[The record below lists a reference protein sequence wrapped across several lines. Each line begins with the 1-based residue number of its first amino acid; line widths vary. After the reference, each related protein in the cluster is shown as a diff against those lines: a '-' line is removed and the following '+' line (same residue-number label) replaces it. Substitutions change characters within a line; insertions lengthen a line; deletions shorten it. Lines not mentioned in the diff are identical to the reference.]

1 MPGREGSAV
10 GVMLVGLGG
19 ATASTTVAG
28 AIAMGQGAVGESFGV
43 TSAPA
48 FSSLSLCSAA
58 DMRFGGWDFDPRDL
72 ADAVSRHRAV
82 PADLQRQIADR
93 MGELRPYP
101 GVRTPLDIPSEETHR
116 QAVAPASVAE
126 GVELV
131 CGHISDFRERT
142 LVSDLVV
149 IYLGSPHKPLRADV
163 RVTGLEPR
171 DLDSLPIAAVP
182 AGLLYALGSI
192 AAGAHFVDFTPSA
205 TLELDGLEEVAREH
219 GVQLA
224 GRDGSTGQT
233 MLKLVLADLFKWRNL
248 RLKAWYSTNLI
259 GNHDGYVLSMPEH
272 RELKLRDKT
281 DGLPL
286 VLGYDDFQHQVEIN
300 YLHDWGDEK
309 ESWDAI
315 QLETWL
321 GGRASLR
328 LNWQGPDSL
337 LAAPLI
343 LDLVRLLADG
353 SSRGLSGLQSQLGFF
368 FKRPLGRDGASPREL
383 LDELVRSYCPEV
395 LADVGAG

>member
-1 MPGREGSAV
+1 MPETEGGV

-28 AIAMGQGAVGESFGV
+28 AIAMKQGLAAESFGV
-43 TSAPA
+43 TSSPLL
-48 FSSLSLCSAA
+48 SSLPLCPAS
-58 DMRFGGWDFDPRDL
+58 DMTFGGWDFDPRDL
-72 ADAVSRHRAV
+72 IAAADAYGIV
-82 PADLQRQIADR
+82 PAALRNQITDLL
-93 MGELRPYP
+93 GEVRPYP
-101 GVRTPLDIPSEETHR
+101 GLRTPLDIPPEETHR
-116 QAVAPASVAE
+116 QAIVPASVEE

-131 CGHISDFRERT
+131 KTHISDFRART
-142 LVSDLVV
+142 RVANLVV
-149 IYLGSPHKPLRADV
+149 IFLGSPHKPLPQELRL
-163 RVTGLEPR
+163 TGVGARELA
-171 DLDSLPIAAVP
+171 SLSVDEVP

-205 TLELDGLEEVAREH
+205 TLEVIGLTEIATGH

-233 MLKLVLADLFKWRNL
+233 MLKLALADLFRWRNL
-248 RLKAWYSTNLI
+248 KLTAWYSTNLI
-259 GNHDGYVLSMPEH
+259 GNHDGYVLSIPEH
-272 RELKLRDKT
+272 RKLKLRDKT

-286 VLGYDDFQHQVEIN
+286 VLGYDDFQHHVEIS
-300 YLHDWGDEK
+300 YLDDWGDEK

-343 LDLVRLLADG
+343 LDIVRLIAHGASLG
-353 SSRGLSGLQSQLGFF
+353 FTGLQSQLGFF
-368 FKRPLGRDGASPREL
+368 FKKPLGQVDLSPGVLLEALIRAYRKDAPADAEAS
-383 LDELVRSYCPEV
+383 
-395 LADVGAG
+395 